1 MAKLFVP
8 YFGKNPAPIV
18 INGHRLLIISPQKS
32 TLTDWLP
39 LLGGNRVRTLPDVAS
54 DQEKEEQLSKLAL
67 RSNAGIVVAPQEVE
81 VHELLKSL
89 ENELPWLQ

>member
-1 MAKLFVP
+1 MTKLFVP
-8 YFGKNPAPIV
+8 YLGNSPAPIV
-18 INGHRLLIISPQKS
+18 INGHRLLIVSPQKS

-39 LLGGNRVRTLPDVAS
+39 LFGGNRVRTLPEVNTEI
-54 DQEKEEQLSKLAL
+54 EKERQLSQLAE

-81 VHELLKSL
+81 VEELLKSL